1 MGMFINTNMA
11 SLNAQRNLTK
21 STNQLGRTFQR
32 LSSGLRINSARDD
45 AAGLAISTRFTAQIR
60 GLNQAVRNTNDG
72 ISLAQT
78 VEGALQESTNILQ
91 RIRELA
97 IQSAND
103 SNSESDRTSLDTE
116 VQQLIEELN
125 RIGETTTFNNQ
136 QVLDGSFIQSFFH
149 VGANAHETIS
159 VTIRDARATALGRA
173 AILTTNVVSTAAIGS
188 GDLFINGITLR
199 ASNAFDDQ
207 VSTTLNASSGI
218 AKAAAINDLTKFT
231 GVKARVL
238 ETVIEGNGD
247 ITAGTLDSDDYIQIN
262 GETVTGFRV
271 EADDGNHELLNQ
283 INAMSSNTGVVAA
296 LDNDNRLVLSAVD
309 GRNIEVFTSSV
320 AAATITGLN
329 GGAATTSVQLASMEM
344 TSDRQFFITGANT
357 NEDIIGAVDN
367 SITGVTANNAVD
379 TVDVLTR
386 TGANRTIDVV
396 DRALEQ
402 VSVDRAGLGAVQNRM
417 ENTISNL
424 SLIAENLSAA
434 RSRIVDSDF
443 AEETAQLTR
452 NQILQQAGT
461 SVLAAANQAPQ
472 QALTL
477 LG

>member
-1 MGMFINTNMA
+1 
-11 SLNAQRNLTK
+11 
-21 STNQLGRTFQR
+21 
-32 LSSGLRINSARDD
+32 
-45 AAGLAISTRFTAQIR
+45 
-60 GLNQAVRNTNDG
+60 
-72 ISLAQT
+72 
-78 VEGALQESTNILQ
+78 
-91 RIRELA
+91 
-97 IQSAND
+97 
-103 SNSESDRTSLDTE
+103 
-116 VQQLIEELN
+116 
-125 RIGETTTFNNQ
+125 
-136 QVLDGSFIQSFFH
+136 
-149 VGANAHETIS
+149 
-159 VTIRDARATALGRA
+159 
-173 AILTTNVVSTAAIGS
+173 
-188 GDLFINGITLR
+188 
-199 ASNAFDDQ
+199 
-207 VSTTLNASSGI
+207 
-218 AKAAAINDLTKFT
+218 
-231 GVKARVL
+231 
-238 ETVIEGNGD
+238 
-247 ITAGTLDSDDYIQIN
+247 
-262 GETVTGFRV
+262 
-271 EADDGNHELLNQ
+271 
-283 INAMSSNTGVVAA
+283 
-296 LDNDNRLVLSAVD
+296 
-309 GRNIEVFTSSV
+309 
-320 AAATITGLN
+320 
-329 GGAATTSVQLASMEM
+329 MEM

-386 TGANRTIDVV
+386 NGANRTIDVV